1 MTPATTPGDLLV
13 GRLRTDPGGPLLTFY
28 DDATGERT
36 ELSAATFANWVA
48 KSANLLADELGV
60 GPGDRVAL
68 RLPAHWQT
76 VVALHAIW
84 RVGGLAGTG
93 ELPAADVL
101 VCDEQSLPCLPA
113 TCPVAAFSLRP
124 LGAGLARPLPG
135 VVDAAAEVAAQ
146 PDVCPLPPPPGDAPA
161 LVTAGGPTLSQA
173 ALVTSAPASAGRV
186 MLVADRWDTTE
197 LLLAA
202 AVSPLTRGSV
212 VVCRHADPARLERRR
227 REERAQ
233 DGP

>member
-1 MTPATTPGDLLV
+1 VTPATTPGDLLV

-60 GPGDRVAL
+60 GPGNRVAL

-84 RVGGLAGTG
+84 RVGALAGTG

-101 VCDEQSLPCLPA
+101 VCDEQSLPSLPA
-113 TCPVAAFSLRP
+113 TCPVAARCPVSWTRQRRWRHSRTPARCRP
-124 LGAGLARPLPG
+124 RR
-135 VVDAAAEVAAQ
+135 
-146 PDVCPLPPPPGDAPA
+146 
-161 LVTAGGPTLSQA
+161 VTPRHW
-173 ALVTSAPASAGRV
+173 SAPEVRRCPRRPWSPQPRRPPAGSC
-186 MLVADRWDTTE
+186 W
-197 LLLAA
+197 
-202 AVSPLTRGSV
+202 SPIAGTPRNS
-212 VVCRHADPARLERRR
+212 CWPPR
-227 REERAQ
+227 
-233 DGP
+233 